1 MSNETVAAIVD
12 ITDVLA
18 LLGMPYD
25 ALLDVMTKQGYGS
38 TAGLIETATE
48 LYHGDR

>member
-1 MSNETVAAIVD
+1 MNNETVAAIVE

-25 ALLDVMTKQGYGS
+25 ALLEVMTTAGYGS

-48 LYHGDR
+48 IYHM